1 LAVART
7 PWLRE
12 ATNPWAN
19 MAMARKIHHFY
30 GWLVVFLNHLE
41 KWWSSSMVGRIIPYM
56 ENKIPVW
63 NHQPDKS
70 LSIPRKSLEN
80 PYKPYYSN
88 HQPEHNCN
96 IACLWT
102 AFFVRC
108 FEKNIIGTVYCH
120 CDLQRIERLSRN
132 LHSW

>member
-41 KWWSSSMVGRIIPYM
+41 KWWSSSMVGG
-56 ENKIPVW
+56 
-63 NHQPDKS
+63 
-70 LSIPRKSLEN
+70 LSHI
-80 PYKPYYSN
+80 YYG
-88 HQPEHNCN
+88 
-96 IACLWT
+96 
-102 AFFVRC
+102 
-108 FEKNIIGTVYCH
+108 K
-120 CDLQRIERLSRN
+120 
-132 LHSW
+132 